1 MGWPRRSTV
10 TYSVVMNRSNTS
22 RSSPGSVAVMAGN
35 LLLVARVARQEYAR
49 GLARHHHSRLHRH
62 RLAPGRDLK
71 YGFRGIKAR
80 QRLEVLDRREDEQDG
95 PARVRGQGT
104 RRGEPA

>member
-10 TYSVVMNRSNTS
+10 TYSVVMNRSKTS

-35 LLLVARVARQEYAR
+35 LLLVARVARQEHAR

-62 RLAPGRDLK
+62 HLAPARELK
-71 YGFRGIKAR
+71 QGVRGVKAR
-80 QRLEVLDRREDEQDG
+80 QLLEVLDRREDEQDV
-95 PARVRGQGT
+95 AVRVRGQGT
-104 RRGEPA
+104 RRGE